1 MKTYL
6 YNLPLKIRGFI
17 VRENSSG
24 EDTIILN
31 ARLTNEA
38 NKETFIHELTHKR
51 LGDLD
56 SDESVNTIESRAHAF
71 K

>member
-6 YNLPLKIRGFI
+6 YDLPLKIKGFI

-24 EDTIILN
+24 EDTIVLN

-38 NKETFIHELTHKR
+38 NKETFIHELKHKA

-56 SDESVNTIESRAHAF
+56 SGENINFIEARAHNF